1 MCLSVFLYR
10 FWDTQRQIADIVKY
24 IIIIIK

>member
-10 FWDTQRQIADIVKY
+10 FWERQIADIVKY
-24 IIIIIK
+24 IIIIIIIK